1 MKVNEKM
8 KSRKRQFV
16 DKPNKARIRQER
28 QNKRKRQSFNDMV
41 GA

>member
-8 KSRKRQFV
+8 KSRKRHSM
-16 DKPNKARIRQER
+16 DKPSKARIRELR